1 MTIKAPSWC
10 SNAVPTNRGWED
22 PDAGELYVSGGF
34 KQSDIDEFFGVK
46 TIKRESVKVVTKS
59 KKRSK
64 PKQFTTLTEA
74 PVANKSVEDM
84 TEVEAEAT
92 AEHYTKSLQELKEEI
107 VEEDS

>member
-1 MTIKAPSWC
+1 MAIKAPSWC
-10 SNAVPTNRGWED
+10 SNAVPTIRGWED
-22 PDAGELYVSGGF
+22 PDTGEVYVSGRF

-46 TIKRESVKVVTKS
+46 TIKRESVKVVTKSKKS

-92 AEHYTKSLQELKEEI
+92 TEHYTSGKTLYE
-107 VEEDS
+107 